1 MLGAGCLRP
10 AAVQFDPSLPACHCL
25 QPPMIR
31 ARGVSGA
38 TSLAMATRL
47 AGADR
52 RLACSCLAQPSPRFL
67 SRRSRAS
74 LGTLGDWRWRCRRLR
89 CRPRGLVGRWW
100 CGCCLTGSSSSLQP
114 LFLQP
119 LTVNSPTRQPPQA
132 LKILYS
138 TDSIKDL
145 RRSGLPF
152 GRWRFG
158 AGRNPGRALVY
169 GVLLMDLL
177 IIGEPLRSENW
188 TCKGVAHDGSAV
200 RESAIV
206 RHGGKLRVVVEKQE
220 VVFALRCPPP

>member
-1 MLGAGCLRP
+1 MPVFFLQVIRIILAYRDKLVSKSCSLVKWLGSDDPDPVAVTTPSCLAPVIFRP
-10 AAVQFDPSLPACHCL
+10 AAVQFAPSLPACHCL
-25 QPPMIR
+25 HPPMIR

-52 RLACSCLAQPSPRFL
+52 RLACSCLAQPSPRLL

-89 CRPRGLVGRWW
+89 CRPRGLVGRRWW
-100 CGCCLTGSSSSLQP
+100 CGCCLTGSGSSLQP

-158 AGRNPGRALVY
+158 AESRAGPGIW
-169 GVLLMDLL
+169 GS
-177 IIGEPLRSENW
+177 P
-188 TCKGVAHDGSAV
+188 DGSSHNRRA
-200 RESAIV
+200 SP
-206 RHGGKLRVVVEKQE
+206 Q
-220 VVFALRCPPP
+220 